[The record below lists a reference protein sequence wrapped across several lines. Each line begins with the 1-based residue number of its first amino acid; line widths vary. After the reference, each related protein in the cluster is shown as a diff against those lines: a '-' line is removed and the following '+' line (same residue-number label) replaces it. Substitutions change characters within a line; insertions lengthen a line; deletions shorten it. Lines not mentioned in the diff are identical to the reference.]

1 MALTS
6 PTSAGQPTGTDQPR
20 TGVLLL
26 AVLVAFCA
34 QQVLLPAL
42 APFARETGLTETQL
56 GLTIGVAAAVLVLAA
71 PWWARRCTTLGPR
84 AVLVTGLTVALA
96 GLTAFGAV
104 ATLALAG
111 DIDPTL
117 TFVLML
123 ATRGVLFGAGL
134 AAVPV
139 AALAIVVAGSTAQ
152 ERTGAVGKLGAA
164 QGLAIV
170 LGPAIGAVVAFAGLL
185 GPVWAAPAAVLAAL
199 LLMIVLVPPSVVAG
213 PPPGGGPAR
222 LRPWDP
228 RVRSVLL
235 VGFLL
240 YTGLGLVLLTIGFAV
255 QDRGGLDADAA
266 ARVTGA
272 IIFACGLVL
281 AASQGVLVPKVRWKP
296 RRLMMVGTPI
306 AAAGLLGIAVVP
318 GVWGIGAAMLVVAA
332 GMGIA
337 TPGYTAAPSMV
348 VEEHEQAS
356 AAGLLTATNGLAFVA
371 GPALGGALYAVSY
384 PLPFAVAGI
393 MVLLGLMLLLADR
406 GAAAEG

>member
-1 MALTS
+1 MTS
-6 PTSAGQPTGTDQPR
+6 HTSTGQPTGTGKAG

-56 GLTIGVAAAVLVLAA
+56 GLTIGAAAAVLVLAA
-71 PWWARRCTTLGPR
+71 PWWARRCTTFGPR

-111 DIDPTL
+111 DLDPTL

-123 ATRGVLFGAGL
+123 ATRGLLFGAGL

-139 AALAIVVAGSTAQ
+139 AALAIVVAGSNSQ

-185 GPVWAAPAAVLAAL
+185 GPLWAAPAAVLAAL
-199 LLMIVLVPPSVVAG
+199 LLMFVLVPPSVTTG
-213 PPPGGGPAR
+213 PPPASGPAR

-228 RVRSVLL
+228 RIRWVLL

-255 QDRGGLDADAA
+255 QDRGGLDTDAA
-266 ARVTGA
+266 ARATGA

-281 AASQGVLVPKVRWKP
+281 AGTQGVLVPRIRWQP
-296 RRLMMVGTPI
+296 RRLMLVGAPI
-306 AAAGLLGIAVVP
+306 AAAGLLAIAVVP

-348 VEEHEQAS
+348 VEEHEQAP

-371 GPALGGALYAVSY
+371 GPALGGALYAAAY
-384 PLPFAVAGI
+384 PLPFVTAAT
-393 MVLLGLMLLLADR
+393 MVLFGLALLLVDR
-406 GAAAEG
+406 SGLARR

>member
-1 MALTS
+1 MTIHPAT
-6 PTSAGQPTGTDQPR
+6 GQPTGTDQAR

-56 GLTIGVAAAVLVLAA
+56 GLTIGAAAAVLALAA

-96 GLTAFGAV
+96 GLSAFGV
-104 ATLALAG
+104 IATLALTG

-123 ATRGVLFGAGL
+123 ATRGLLFGAGL

-139 AALAIVVAGSTAQ
+139 AALAIVVAGSTTQ
-152 ERTGAVGKLGAA
+152 ERTSAVGKLGAA

-170 LGPAIGAVVAFAGLL
+170 LGPALGAMAAFAGLL

-199 LLMIVLVPPSVVAG
+199 LLMIILVPPSVGSG
-213 PPPGGGPAR
+213 PPAGGPAR

-228 RVRSVLL
+228 RIRWVLL

-255 QDRGGLDADAA
+255 QDRGRLDTDAA
-266 ARVTGA
+266 ARATGA

-281 AASQGVLVPKVRWKP
+281 AATQGVFVPRIRWKP
-296 RRLMMVGTPI
+296 RRLMLVGAPV
-306 AAAGLLGIAVVP
+306 AAAGLLGIAVAP

-348 VEEHEQAS
+348 VEEHEQAP

-371 GPALGGALYAVSY
+371 GPALGGALYAVAY
-384 PLPFAVAGI
+384 PLPFITAAT
-393 MVLLGLMLLLADR
+393 MVLIGLAMLIADR
-406 GAAAEG
+406 TAATRR